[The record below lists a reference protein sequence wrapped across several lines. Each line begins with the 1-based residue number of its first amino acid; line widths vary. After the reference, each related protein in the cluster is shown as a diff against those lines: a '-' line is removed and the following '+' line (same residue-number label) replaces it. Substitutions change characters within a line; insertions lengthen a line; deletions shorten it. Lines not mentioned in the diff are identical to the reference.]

1 MKGYKIGIAADAILY
16 DEQPT
21 TFRQSWRQRLRWS
34 KGYLQILRQYGIKL
48 FGGIFK
54 GSFSCYDMSMNILPA
69 FVFSIL
75 GTASNL
81 ALFVLQLANDAGGFA
96 ALLSILQMLGS
107 MYLTLFAIGA
117 ITTATQWK
125 QIHTTA
131 RKKILYTFTFPVFMF
146 TYIPISLTALFTK
159 VEWKPIHHSVT
170 ARQVNFIQK

>member
-1 MKGYKIGIAADAILY
+1 
-16 DEQPT
+16 
-21 TFRQSWRQRLRWS
+21 
-34 KGYLQILRQYGIKL
+34 
-48 FGGIFK
+48 
-54 GSFSCYDMSMNILPA
+54 MSMNILPA